1 MILTDLYKFEKLSNQ
16 KTKHRIDCTASTESY
31 NPLEKFRNKADDL
44 FLYIGGNTYTK
55 AGKQRKSDLVLSKS
69 IHISSIYNPDIELP
83 YWYGDMK
90 GTSDAFLFIHHNV
103 KFIDDRIQDG
113 AIIELFVARGQ
124 KNNRTQLYNAFC
136 DGELNEEIELLRRL
150 ITKSIIANV
159 GEHPPLY

>member
-1 MILTDLYKFEKLSNQ
+1 MILTDFYKLEKLPNQ
-16 KTKHRIDCTASTESY
+16 KAKSRIDCTASTGSY
-31 NPLEKFRNKADDL
+31 NPLELFRNKADDL

-103 KFIDDRIQDG
+103 KFIDGRIQDG

-136 DGELNEEIELLRRL
+136 DGELDGEIELLRKQ
-150 ITKSIIANV
+150 ITKPVITNV
-159 GEHPPLY
+159 GKQPPLY